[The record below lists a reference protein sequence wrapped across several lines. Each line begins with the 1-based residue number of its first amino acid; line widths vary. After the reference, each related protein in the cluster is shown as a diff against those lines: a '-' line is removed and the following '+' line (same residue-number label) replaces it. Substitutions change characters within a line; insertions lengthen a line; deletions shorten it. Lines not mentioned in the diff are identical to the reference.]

1 MPELPEVETLRQAI
15 EPCIVGRKIVDTAVL
30 KQKII
35 ARPQAETFCS
45 ALAGCTITA
54 MGRRGKFLTLQMD
67 SGDTVILHLRM
78 TGNLLAAPA
87 DWPQEKHTHVV
98 FSLSDGTQ
106 LRYVDSRG
114 FGRFWLQT
122 AGEQDDFSGMAKL
135 GPEPFDP
142 TFTAGY
148 LQKSQQSRRRPI
160 KECLL
165 DQSVVAGIGNIYADE
180 ILFAAGICPT
190 SPASTLRPKDWR
202 AIAALT
208 PQILQQGISYKR
220 RTARQHLEGTGKKY
234 SEETFLQAYGR
245 AGQPCTRCG
254 TPIERTV
261 IGGRSSCYC
270 PHCQPVPGRPEK

>member
-30 KQKII
+30 KPKII

-45 ALAGCTITA
+45 ALADCTITA

-87 DWPQEKHTHVV
+87 DWPREKHTHVV

-180 ILFAAGICPT
+180 ILGH
-190 SPASTLRPKDWR
+190 
-202 AIAALT
+202 
-208 PQILQQGISYKR
+208 
-220 RTARQHLEGTGKKY
+220 RQHLRRRDPVCRRYLSHQPGQHAAPQRLAGHSGAHPADLAAGDK
-234 SEETFLQAYGR
+234 LQAPHR
-245 AGQPCTRCG
+245 PAAP
-254 TPIERTV
+254 
-261 IGGRSSCYC
+261 GGNR
-270 PHCQPVPGRPEK
+270 